1 MSVFNDKKDRR
12 KKTKNGSR
20 GTQRPGLNCEFVEY
34 FWGDVWEV
42 FGGIDLF
49 HLMVVHSGC
58 YFLEA
63 AGNFHIQTYSFISP
77 MGVKVPF
84 FFYYKQTF
92 IHLSRHWCFVKC
104 FCLQYT
110 EVIILLVFWD
120 KQISNLDTHCHKLKW
135 KHIFVICEISYS
147 SAVGLAIRYSKLG
160 SSKEEP
166 SGFQNVFLNES
177 HKENSIS
184 LSA

>member
-1 MSVFNDKKDRR
+1 MDGLKGEMSVFNDKKDRR

-84 FFYYKQTF
+84 FFIINK
-92 IHLSRHWCFVKC
+92 LSS
-104 FCLQYT
+104 
-110 EVIILLVFWD
+110 ILA
-120 KQISNLDTHCHKLKW
+120 DTDVL
-135 KHIFVICEISYS
+135 
-147 SAVGLAIRYSKLG
+147 
-160 SSKEEP
+160 
-166 SGFQNVFLNES
+166 LNAS
-177 HKENSIS
+177 VYNI
-184 LSA
+184 LRW